1 MNSRADHQALQIANQ
16 SNQSHRLRDPMH
28 IYIYIYMTLARSTQN
43 ASSGTQIRN
52 FTTQFQNAAGCL
64 YPNQI
69 IALKRTQNATSQRRF
84 KTQLASDPKRNAQ
97 LHNATETQP
106 KRNQN
111 ATAPDFQATGPMV

>member
-1 MNSRADHQALQIANQ
+1 
-16 SNQSHRLRDPMH
+16 
-28 IYIYIYMTLARSTQN
+28 MTLARSTQN

-69 IALKRTQNATSQRRF
+69 IASKRTQNATSQRRF

-106 KRNQN
+106 KRNCTRFPSN
-111 ATAPDFQATGPMV
+111 WLDGVKCVRGVNIYSANLNI